1 MSFAL
6 TATRKSGHTDSPTGD
21 VVEWIEH
28 KAGSAATL
36 ETAFKV
42 VTELWAVARP
52 LTFIDIYNDN
62 AT

>member
-42 VTELWAVARP
+42 VTEL
-52 LTFIDIYNDN
+52 
-62 AT
+62 